1 MSVARFF
8 VLPSKS
14 GDWLIFKEG
23 VQRAVHRAP
32 WKNVAVES
40 ARQMALNYTPS
51 EVIVER
57 RDGSFQ
63 RRYAFAQGGAEV
75 H

>member
-23 VQRAVHRAP
+23 LQRAVHRVP
-32 WKNVAVES
+32 WKNVAVET

-57 RDGSFQ
+57 RDGSFY
-63 RRYAFAQGGAEV
+63 RRYAFAHGGAEV